1 MTELWIDAHIS
12 PAIALWINQTF
23 SDINAKS
30 VRSLGLRDAKDIEIF
45 MLAKDSNVI
54 LVSKDADF
62 QQLLQKLGPPPKLIW
77 LTCGNTSNEKLRTI
91 LSFSLPQAIEL
102 LNKGENLIEI
112 SDALLI

>member
-62 QQLLQKLGPPPKLIW
+62 QQ
-77 LTCGNTSNEKLRTI
+77 S
-91 LSFSLPQAIEL
+91 IEL
-102 LNKGENLIEI
+102 DGVCKINPLIGNM
-112 SDALLI
+112 LIP